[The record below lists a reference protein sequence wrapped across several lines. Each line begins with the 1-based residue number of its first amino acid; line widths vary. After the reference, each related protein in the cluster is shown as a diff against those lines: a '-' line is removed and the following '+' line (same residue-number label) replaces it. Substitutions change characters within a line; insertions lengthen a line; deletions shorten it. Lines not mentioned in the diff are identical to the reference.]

1 MGSVSLNQV
10 VRKRWLW
17 KELGKSTAGRERVG
31 AKALG
36 QGPVCIHAHTHNTFL
51 LLIKRDEECV
61 RAHLLPVAMAAS
73 ATSHEN
79 RRPGNKF

>member
-1 MGSVSLNQV
+1 MGGVSLNQV
-10 VRKRWLW
+10 VREGWLW
-17 KELGKSTAGRERVG
+17 KELGTAGRERVG

-36 QGPVCIHAHTHNTFL
+36 QGLVCTHAHTHNNFL
-51 LLIKRDEECV
+51 LLMKGDEDCM
-61 RAHLLPVAMAAS
+61 RAPLLPVVMATF